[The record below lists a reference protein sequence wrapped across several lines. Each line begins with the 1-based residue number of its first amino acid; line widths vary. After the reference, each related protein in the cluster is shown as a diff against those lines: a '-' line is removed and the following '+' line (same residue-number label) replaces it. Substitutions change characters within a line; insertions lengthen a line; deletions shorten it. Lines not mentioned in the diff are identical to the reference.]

1 MKPSLLILIGL
12 AVLTVRLDAQIPDTW
27 TPEKLKKLYGGEVTI
42 DAANSHI
49 KSISFVKRNP
59 ESFHGGECFVLVI
72 TVLRGPGASA
82 VKPDDPE
89 ITVTSK
95 GDTNI
100 WTDQLSGYSVD
111 DAGPGF
117 KYTARHDGVVRVTA
131 KLVEGHHDSKFV
143 LTGVK

>member
-1 MKPSLLILIGL
+1 
-12 AVLTVRLDAQIPDTW
+12 
-27 TPEKLKKLYGGEVTI
+27 
-42 DAANSHI
+42 
-49 KSISFVKRNP
+49 
-59 ESFHGGECFVLVI
+59 VLVI
-72 TVLRGPGASA
+72 TVLRGPGAPA